1 MTTKDYLYQI
11 QKYEKLIVNKMNDIG
26 KLRNLAASTSVHV
39 KEVDV
44 QVSSDKDKLGCFVSK
59 IVDME
64 REVDSLI
71 DKRWDIIRQIEDIKN
86 IDQYEVLV
94 QVYVKGKGIEET
106 ELTKTRSSRQIRRIH
121 DKAVREFEK
130 KFGETYLNA

>member
-64 REVDSLI
+64 REVDS
-71 DKRWDIIRQIEDIKN
+71 
-86 IDQYEVLV
+86 
-94 QVYVKGKGIEET
+94 
-106 ELTKTRSSRQIRRIH
+106 
-121 DKAVREFEK
+121 
-130 KFGETYLNA
+130 